1 MLQDLVADSV
11 RLYDIENDSGIIH
24 NLIFLVDEIL
34 DTFLHAVNDRVEREV
49 FVDCKRVLL
58 AVPFGSILEF
68 PDVAFAW
75 INVECQYARL

>member
-34 DTFLHAVNDRVEREV
+34 GTFLHAVNDSLEREV
-49 FVDCKRVLL
+49 FVDNSV
-58 AVPFGSILEF
+58 
-68 PDVAFAW
+68 
-75 INVECQYARL
+75 